1 MATNLKKKKVIGR
14 KRNCHLNIVIISG
27 FLTVSCAV
35 NKSGDCN
42 FSTAIEDTG
51 PLTKCL
57 KEGSG

>member
-1 MATNLKKKKVIGR
+1 MATTLKKKKVIGR

-51 PLTKCL
+51 PLTNA
-57 KEGSG
+57 